1 MLNQVKSGDKE
12 AAVTSANAR
21 TNAFTNEQLQASW
34 LSYVQNITEKG
45 KQSLSH
51 TLSLAQP
58 VIGENNVIHF
68 KVFNAVQESDVQSV
82 LTELSMRLRND
93 LSNDLIQVKI
103 EVSKDE
109 SERKPYTNRE
119 KYVRLA
125 QINPNL
131 EKLRTQLDLEI

>member
-1 MLNQVKSGDKE
+1 M
-12 AAVTSANAR
+12 
-21 TNAFTNEQLQASW
+21 
-34 LSYVQNITEKG
+34 
-45 KQSLSH
+45 
-51 TLSLAQP
+51 
-58 VIGENNVIHF
+58 
-68 KVFNAVQESDVQSV
+68 QESDVQSV

>member
-1 MLNQVKSGDKE
+1 
-12 AAVTSANAR
+12 
-21 TNAFTNEQLQASW
+21 
-34 LSYVQNITEKG
+34 
-45 KQSLSH
+45 
-51 TLSLAQP
+51 
-58 VIGENNVIHF
+58 VIHF

>member
-1 MLNQVKSGDKE
+1 
-12 AAVTSANAR
+12 
-21 TNAFTNEQLQASW
+21 
-34 LSYVQNITEKG
+34 
-45 KQSLSH
+45 
-51 TLSLAQP
+51 
-58 VIGENNVIHF
+58 
-68 KVFNAVQESDVQSV
+68 
-82 LTELSMRLRND
+82 MRLRND

-131 EKLRTQLDLEI
+131 EKLRTLLDLEI

>member
-1 MLNQVKSGDKE
+1 
-12 AAVTSANAR
+12 
-21 TNAFTNEQLQASW
+21 
-34 LSYVQNITEKG
+34 
-45 KQSLSH
+45 
-51 TLSLAQP
+51 
-58 VIGENNVIHF
+58 
-68 KVFNAVQESDVQSV
+68 VQESDVQSV

-131 EKLRTQLDLEI
+131 EKLRTLLDLEI